1 MMSLIWEM
9 KTPEFFVII
18 RLVATKI
25 QNCGNRLQL
34 CVSLVKTAEENK
46 KENEWGGEKE
56 KFVSSTS
63 LPSVFWEGSEG
74 PSFLFIFIFPSEQK
88 KNFLEKK
95 GFKKLFSLSFTSL

>member
-9 KTPEFFVII
+9 KTAEFFVII

-46 KENEWGGEKE
+46 KENEWGGR
-56 KFVSSTS
+56 
-63 LPSVFWEGSEG
+63 
-74 PSFLFIFIFPSEQK
+74 K
-88 KNFLEKK
+88 KNLSRRRASPPCFEREVK
-95 GFKKLFSLSFTSL
+95 GLPFSLYSFFPVNKKKIS